1 MNMSAILSQM
11 VVLFLILSAGYAA
24 NKFKIMTADSNR
36 LLSRLVVN
44 ITMPCTILSS
54 VLSGQVTAT
63 GLDAAY
69 FMLLSLAV
77 FLLAFIIVMP
87 LPRLLRSPKSDRG
100 LYRFMVVFGNVG
112 FMGFPVIQSIFGTGA
127 VFYVTLFNIAF
138 SVLCFS
144 VGIIML
150 SDKGTKFNPK
160 LLINPTM
167 VVSLLTVLI
176 FYTKLPVPVI
186 LKDTVTLVGRMTTPS
201 AMLIIGS
208 TLACIS
214 IKEVF
219 SEYRIYMM
227 TFVKLL
233 VVPVLAWLLLRLFVT
248 DRLMLGVLVALSAM
262 PTATNATMLSME
274 YDGNEQLASKG
285 VFLTTL
291 FSVITLPLLLFLLFS

>member
-1 MNMSAILSQM
+1 MNMSAIFFQM
-11 VVLFLILSAGYAA
+11 AILFIILATGYAA
-24 NKFKIMTADSNR
+24 NKFKIMTPDSDK
-36 LLSRLVVN
+36 LLSKLVIN

-54 VLSGQVTAT
+54 VLSEQAEIT
-63 GLDAAY
+63 GLDAVY
-69 FMLLSLAV
+69 FMLLSLGTY
-77 FLLAFIIVMP
+77 LLVFIIVVP
-87 LPRLLRSPKSDRG
+87 LPRLLRAPKSDCG

-112 FMGFPVIQSIFGTGA
+112 FMGFPVIQSIFGAGA
-127 VFYVTLFNIAF
+127 VFYVSLFNIAF

-144 VGIIML
+144 IGIIMV
-150 SDKGTKFNPK
+150 SGKGTKLKLK

-167 VVSLLTVLI
+167 TVSLLAVLI
-176 FYTKLPVPVI
+176 FYTKLPVPEI
-186 LKDTVTLVGRMTTPS
+186 LKDTINLMGRMTTPS

-219 SEYRIYMM
+219 SGFRIYIM

-233 VVPVLAWLLLRLFVT
+233 VVPALTWLLLSLFVT

-274 YDGNEQLASKG
+274 YGGNEQLASKG

-291 FSVITLPLLLFLLFS
+291 FSIGTMPLLLSLLLS

>member
-1 MNMSAILSQM
+1 
-11 VVLFLILSAGYAA
+11 
-24 NKFKIMTADSNR
+24 
-36 LLSRLVVN
+36 
-44 ITMPCTILSS
+44 
-54 VLSGQVTAT
+54 VTAT

-87 LPRLLRSPKSDRG
+87 LPRLLRSPLSDRG